1 MLNASLSLK
10 TGEYQVQ
17 VKTECLMKRES
28 LEQQLCLMKG
38 FSKQHSGDNY
48 VSVFSFCNMV

>member
-10 TGEYQVQ
+10 TGEHRVQ
-17 VKTECLMKRES
+17 VKPECLMKREWNNN
-28 LEQQLCLMKG
+28 LLMKG

-48 VSVFSFCNMV
+48 VLVFLFCNMV